1 MTTTINASTSSGL
14 VQTADGSGI
23 IKVQSNGVTT
33 NALAW
38 VVFNGT
44 TTGTNAPTAAYNV
57 SSVTRTSTGLYSI
70 AFTNALSD
78 ANYSTVGIGGSSTTV
93 NGVTFEAPV
102 RTAQTTS
109 AVQIAIVTHAG
120 ALIDVDYVTAAVFR

>member
-1 MTTTINASTSSGL
+1 MTVTINAVSGTGVVTTS
-14 VQTADGSGI
+14 DGSGI
-23 IKVQSNGVTT
+23 VKLQSNSVTT

-78 ANYSTVGIGGSSTTV
+78 ANYVISGYSVSASNTFISATSSQ
-93 NGVTFEAPV
+93 AK
-102 RTAQTTS
+102 TTS
-109 AVQIAIVTHAG
+109 SCAFYSLNNAGPVDGNPVAIVIFG
-120 ALIDVDYVTAAVFR
+120 N